1 MPLDRNAPLP
11 INGARPDPVTDDV
24 FSAAM
29 DERAPNRLKEPEP
42 LPAYSANSTL
52 LGSEGIPAPAEL
64 LEAPAVVAPEDGLV
78 PEPAPEPVAPVDPK
92 YAGKSTDEIIEMHRN
107 LESRLGAQGQELGE
121 LRAIRSEL
129 DQMKGALAERDVQH
143 APLTQETV
151 DWVEESVMGNPLE
164 TLRWVEQNQPAL
176 KERALATWGAIDPVA
191 AGRYE
196 TQKLIEENDRKWE
209 ARLASVEA
217 PFRATQ
223 NDSQLERA
231 YYAVS
236 TTLPGFTDVV
246 EDLPA
251 LLEANPEY
259 KAALVSGDQAQKQ
272 RTLENL
278 GKLALFEKAMAQP
291 VDVAPVPVTH
301 VVDPRVTASVAS
313 GSSTGEHGGETPTQ
327 ADKLKASM
335 LAVDATNLHAELAR
349 NRAK

>member
-1 MPLDRNAPLP
+1 M
-11 INGARPDPVTDDV
+11 ARDTGPTDDE
-24 FSAAM
+24 FAKLM
-29 DERAPNRLKEPEP
+29 DERAPNRLRDPEP
-42 LPAYSANSTL
+42 LPAHSPSPTL
-52 LGSEGIPAPAEL
+52 IA
-64 LEAPAVVAPEDGLV
+64 EAPEPEPALVAPEDGLV
-78 PEPAPEPVAPVDPK
+78 PEPDPEPVVAPVDPK

-129 DQMKGALAERDVQH
+129 DQMKGALAEREVQH

-151 DWVEESVMGNPLE
+151 DWVEESVMGNPLG
-164 TLRWVEQNQPAL
+164 TMQWVEQNQPAL

-217 PFRATQ
+217 PVRANQ
-223 NDSQLERA
+223 NDIQLERA
-231 YYAVS
+231 YHVVS

-259 KAALVSGDQAQKQ
+259 KAALVSGDLAQKQ

-291 VDVAPVPVTH
+291 VDVAVPVAP
-301 VVDPRVTASVAS
+301 VVDPRVTATVAS
-313 GSSTGEHGGETPTQ
+313 GSSTGERGGETPTQ
-327 ADKLKASM
+327 TDKLKASM
-335 LAVDATNLHAELAR
+335 LASESTNVHEELIRSRAAAR
-349 NRAK
+349 